1 MSSTCMRRDPTR
13 LNPAG
18 RGADQG
24 GMVLSAV
31 TTAWV
36 VRAPD
41 GHVVIVFWGADA
53 EDEVREWEQRRGYRV
68 ERTTVALDR

>member
-1 MSSTCMRRDPTR
+1 
-13 LNPAG
+13 
-18 RGADQG
+18 
-24 GMVLSAV
+24 VLSAV

-41 GHVVIVFWGADA
+41 GHVVMVLWGADA

-68 ERTTVALDR
+68 ERTTVALDG